1 MVTLPPHSSHSSR
14 FTCRFSLFLLSSISP
29 LLFLPI
35 HHPVPPVSFLTSLF
49 LPFTRVTMSPFL
61 FFSEREENVK
71 TDIFAA
77 YCALL
82 SSTRI
87 VTTTSQQQV
96 GGASDTMETADT
108 PLALLSTQVP
118 ALVTALSRQVRDKS
132 PKTRLGCFTLL
143 TSLVTVLPGALD
155 DHMGVVLPGLLF
167 SLT

>member
-1 MVTLPPHSSHSSR
+1 MSPCPPSS
-14 FTCRFSLFLLSSISP
+14 FSLP
-29 LLFLPI
+29 A
-35 HHPVPPVSFLTSLF
+35 
-49 LPFTRVTMSPFL
+49 
-61 FFSEREENVK
+61 EREENVK

-118 ALVTALSRQVRDKS
+118 ALVAALSRQVRDKS

>member
-1 MVTLPPHSSHSSR
+1 MVIFPTPPTTLVLCLYSSPYR
-14 FTCRFSLFLLSSISP
+14 FQ
-29 LLFLPI
+29 
-35 HHPVPPVSFLTSLF
+35 LF
-49 LPFTRVTMSPFL
+49 LPFLCPCPLPSLLPVT
-61 FFSEREENVK
+61 EREENVK

-87 VTTTSQQQV
+87 VTTTSQQQQV

-118 ALVTALSRQVRDKS
+118 AIVAALSRQVKDKS
-132 PKTRLGCFTLL
+132 PKTRLGCFALL

>member
-1 MVTLPPHSSHSSR
+1 MVIFFPTPPTTLVLSLYSSPYR
-14 FTCRFSLFLLSSISP
+14 FQ
-29 LLFLPI
+29 
-35 HHPVPPVSFLTSLF
+35 LF
-49 LPFTRVTMSPFL
+49 LPFLCPCPLPSLPIA
-61 FFSEREENVK
+61 EREENVK

-87 VTTTSQQQV
+87 VTTTSQQQQV

-118 ALVTALSRQVRDKS
+118 AIVAALSRQVKDKS
-132 PKTRLGCFTLL
+132 PKTRLGCFALL